1 MQPYD
6 HHFLE
11 DPFRDLK
18 VNAAMVGI
26 SDQRWEHVS
35 EAEAGDEAGIRS
47 RMRDKRFDI
56 MPIVSS
62 DETRE
67 YFVTVSWNDYSTIVR
82 KPIRAE
88 DLIPYDTDLREVIRR
103 FALNER
109 HFYFLSGPK
118 PVVGLISVVNLN
130 CRQVKVFLFNL
141 IAELEINLAALITRS
156 LSDAAL
162 LAMAEGRTGGFAESL
177 KYYEEA
183 KREGVDA
190 PFVEYL
196 TLPTLINVGTAQ
208 GLHEVFGY
216 SRTRFEKLGRLRS
229 LRNAVAHPARSLVT
243 NPSSCVKLREK
254 LQLIEEV
261 LARSRVVLGSNLNNT
276 LYRNNLKEKGTA

>member
-1 MQPYD
+1 MQTYD

-26 SDQRWEHVS
+26 SDRRWEYVP
-35 EAEAGDEAGIRS
+35 EAEASDEVGIRS
-47 RMRDKRFDI
+47 RMRAKRFDVL
-56 MPIVSS
+56 PIVSS

-82 KPIRAE
+82 KPIRTE

-103 FALNER
+103 FALDKR

-118 PVVGLISVVNLN
+118 PVVGLISIVNLN

-141 IAELEINLAALITRS
+141 IAELEIILAALITRV

-162 LAMAEGRTGGFAESL
+162 LAMAEGRTGAFAESSNTM
-177 KYYEEA
+177 
-183 KREGVDA
+183 RRQSVRG
-190 PFVEYL
+190 L
-196 TLPTLINVGTAQ
+196 TL
-208 GLHEVFGY
+208 
-216 SRTRFEKLGRLRS
+216 RS
-229 LRNAVAHPARSLVT
+229 
-243 NPSSCVKLREK
+243 SSILLFPR
-254 LQLIEEV
+254 
-261 LARSRVVLGSNLNNT
+261 
-276 LYRNNLKEKGTA
+276 

>member
-1 MQPYD
+1 MQTCYQQ
-6 HHFLE
+6 FLE

-26 SDQRWEHVS
+26 SDQRWEYVMES
-35 EAEAGDEAGIRS
+35 EVGDEVGIRS
-47 RMRDKRFDI
+47 RMRAKRYDV

-67 YFVTVSWNDYSTIVR
+67 YFVTATWNDYATIVR
-82 KPIRAE
+82 KPIIAE
-88 DLIPYDTDLREVIRR
+88 DVIPYDTDLRELIRR
-103 FALNER
+103 FAIDNR

-130 CRQVKVFLFNL
+130 CRQVKVFLYNL
-141 IAELEINLAALITRS
+141 IAELEINLAGLITRVF
-156 LSDAAL
+156 SDTDL
-162 LAMAEGRTGGFAESL
+162 LAMAERRTEDFTESI

-196 TLPTLINVGTAQ
+196 TLPTMINIGLTL
-208 GLHEVFGY
+208 GLHKRVGY
-216 SRTRFEKLGRLRS
+216 SRTCFEKLGRLRN
-229 LRNAVAHPARSLVT
+229 LRNAVAHPVRSLIT
-243 NPSSCVKLREK
+243 KPSSCVKLWEK
-254 LQLIEEV
+254 LQLIEEF
-261 LARSRVVLGSNLNNT
+261 LTRSCET
-276 LYRNNLKEKGTA
+276 

>member
-1 MQPYD
+1 MQTYD

-26 SDQRWEHVS
+26 SDQRWEHVL
-35 EAEAGDEAGIRS
+35 ETEAGDEVGIRS

-67 YFVTVSWNDYSTIVR
+67 YFVTVSWNDYSTIMR

-103 FALNER
+103 FALDER

-130 CRQVKVFLFNL
+130 CRQVKAFLFNL

-196 TLPTLINVGTAQ
+196 TLPTLINVGIAQ
-208 GLHEVFGY
+208 GLHKVFRY

-243 NPSSCVKLREK
+243 NPSSCVKLWEK
-254 LQLIEEV
+254 LQLIEEILV
-261 LARSRVVLGSNLNNT
+261 RSRET
-276 LYRNNLKEKGTA
+276 

>member
-1 MQPYD
+1 MQTYD

-26 SDQRWEHVS
+26 SDRRWEHVL
-35 EAEAGDEAGIRS
+35 EAEASDEVGIRS

-67 YFVTVSWNDYSTIVR
+67 YFVTGSWNDYSIIER

-103 FALNER
+103 FALDER

-141 IAELEINLAALITRS
+141 IAELEINLAALITS
-156 LSDAAL
+156 DLSDAAL

-177 KYYEEA
+177 KYYKEA
-183 KREGVDA
+183 KHEGVDA

-196 TLPTLINVGTAQ
+196 TLPTLINVGITR
-208 GLHEVFGY
+208 GLYKVFGY

-243 NPSSCVKLREK
+243 NPSSCVKLWEK
-254 LQLIEEV
+254 LQLIEEI
-261 LARSRVVLGSNLNNT
+261 LARPRET
-276 LYRNNLKEKGTA
+276 